1 MVSDIFKNKKGLIAC
16 LTIIVAVLVDQII
29 KVEVKT
35 GMTLGGQI
43 HIADWFYIKFIENNG
58 MAYGMTFI
66 NKPVLSLFR
75 TVLIALLGWYIFRQ
89 IKQGARTFYVFVLSL
104 VFAGAVGNL
113 IDCMFY
119 GLIFSGS
126 SPYYVSYLVPFGQ
139 GYSNFLTGRVV
150 DMFYFPLI
158 VTIWPQ
164 WVPVWGG
171 QEFVF
176 FSPIFNFAD
185 ACISVGFVLLVLF
198 CRNEL
203 SQISF
208 EKKGKETADA
218 ENRSKKSGD
227 AKDRK

>member
-1 MVSDIFKNKKGLIAC
+1 MNLKSIVNKKGLIVC
-16 LTIIVAVLVDQII
+16 LTIIVALVIDQLI
-29 KVEVKT
+29 KFEVKT
-35 GMTLGGQI
+35 TMPLGGQI
-43 HIADWFYIKFIENNG
+43 HVTDWFYIKFIENNG

-75 TVLIALLGWYIFRQ
+75 MVLICLLGWYIF
-89 IKQGARTFYVFVLSL
+89 KQVKKGARTFYVFVLGL

-126 SPYYVSYLVPFGQ
+126 SPYYVSYLVPFGE
-139 GYSNFLTGRVV
+139 GYSTFLTGRVV

-158 VTIWPQ
+158 VTTWPD
-164 WVPVWGG
+164 WVPFYGG

-198 CRNEL
+198 CRDEL
-203 SQISF
+203 SHLSF
-208 EKKGKETADA
+208 EKKH
-218 ENRSKKSGD
+218 
-227 AKDRK
+227 